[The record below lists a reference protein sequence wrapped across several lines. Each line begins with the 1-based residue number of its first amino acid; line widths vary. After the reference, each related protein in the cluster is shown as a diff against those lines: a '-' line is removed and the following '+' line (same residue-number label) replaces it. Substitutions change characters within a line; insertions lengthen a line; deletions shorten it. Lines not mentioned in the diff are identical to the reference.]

1 MIDIREI
8 VKYDNYLK
16 DIKYI
21 QKLTTRAILAKLGTL
36 VNALVVDSQ
45 RSLSFDHPLHKTSRV
60 RSGMLNLI
68 ELHVTG
74 EILLSYRKVDNK
86 LELIDSCKNHKDL
99 MKRY

>member
-1 MIDIREI
+1 MREI
-8 VKYDNYLK
+8 VKYGNYLE

-45 RSLSFDHPLHKTSRV
+45 LSLSFDHPLHKTSRV
-60 RSGMLNLI
+60 KFGMLGWR

-74 EILLSYRKVDNK
+74 EILLIYRKADSK